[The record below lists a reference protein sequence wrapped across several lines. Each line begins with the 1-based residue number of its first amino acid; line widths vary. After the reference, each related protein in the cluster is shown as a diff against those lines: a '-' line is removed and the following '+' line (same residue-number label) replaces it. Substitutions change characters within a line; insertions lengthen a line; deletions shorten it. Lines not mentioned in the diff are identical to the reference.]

1 MHTAFDDARWIHELA
16 EALVKLAASQA
27 RYQGDIVE
35 IRPRYAPGLSAH
47 PSRYDPHP
55 ESDDLRLLYRQALS
69 KGDPD
74 VERHYHPL
82 REALDHVLDTLRQH
96 PVLNRVS
103 AAPDGEFDFRLDI
116 TGNPTA
122 VRLLEV
128 AVGLIVRFSER
139 SRENYARAVR
149 ELDSLLNLDEGSELS
164 TLPEGLNTGHHLLLF
179 FGVEP
184 TESVPVSERI
194 RMVPFEEVQFYVGDH
209 LLDRIAH
216 DVINLN
222 ISKRISAIL
231 TPFTWKPVLCPLDEL
246 RELQELW
253 GFEFYREARTFLELL
268 AVFFGVPVVPL
279 ANVYHCIRPSAAR
292 LLGHLDFYSRIGRNT
307 ERSIVD
313 PYAPTIPLPPEKF
326 APVLQAFARRKTP
339 EWQRYAA
346 IVPRLAQS
354 LTRSG
359 PFALEDK
366 ILDVAITLERMY
378 QLEGGEISFKL

>member
-1 MHTAFDDARWIHELA
+1 M
-16 EALVKLAASQA
+16 
-27 RYQGDIVE
+27 
-35 IRPRYAPGLSAH
+35 
-47 PSRYDPHP
+47 
-55 ESDDLRLLYRQALS
+55 
-69 KGDPD
+69 
-74 VERHYHPL
+74 
-82 REALDHVLDTLRQH
+82 
-96 PVLNRVS
+96 
-103 AAPDGEFDFRLDI
+103 
-116 TGNPTA
+116 
-122 VRLLEV
+122 
-128 AVGLIVRFSER
+128 
-139 SRENYARAVR
+139 
-149 ELDSLLNLDEGSELS
+149 
-164 TLPEGLNTGHHLLLF
+164 
-179 FGVEP
+179 
-184 TESVPVSERI
+184 
-194 RMVPFEEVQFYVGDH
+194 
-209 LLDRIAH
+209 
-216 DVINLN
+216 INLN

-279 ANVYHCIRPSAAR
+279 ANVYHCIRPTAAR

-313 PYAPTIPLPPEKF
+313 PFAPTIPLPLEKF
-326 APVLQAFARRKTP
+326 SPVLQAFARRKTP

-378 QLEGGEISFKL
+378 QLEGGEISFKLKARAACFLETDTHLRKRVFQQLDDLYKVRSGIVHGRNRSGKPNHRLNPKNMKRTFKTGFSLAHYTLMKLLDQGPPDDWDELVISTPNPQNSS